1 MKREIEADTQA
12 ETDRDADTD
21 TDRNRGRDTDR
32 EKEEIQKEL
41 REENS
46 RGWQSMDGREYG
58 VGREEENYITK
69 HRE

>member
-46 RGWQSMDGREYG
+46 RGWQSMEGRE
-58 VGREEENYITK
+58 VEREEENYITK